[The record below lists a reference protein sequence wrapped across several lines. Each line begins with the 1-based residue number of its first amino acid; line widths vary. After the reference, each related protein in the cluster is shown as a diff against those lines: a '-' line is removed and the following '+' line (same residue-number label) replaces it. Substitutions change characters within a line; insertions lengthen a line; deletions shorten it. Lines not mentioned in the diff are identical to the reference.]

1 MYAGMEWED
10 YQQFLAKHEPSPQT
24 KVSAFVKKGLV
35 FKQFK
40 QIITDTFGN
49 EKVMIVGSNPNL
61 KKLQSKDPATE
72 GAPVESEE
80 SDTEMRTNISK
91 QLD

>member
-10 YQQFLAKHEPSPQT
+10 YQQFLVKHEPSKKT

-40 QIITDTFGN
+40 
-49 EKVMIVGSNPNL
+49 
-61 KKLQSKDPATE
+61 
-72 GAPVESEE
+72 
-80 SDTEMRTNISK
+80 
-91 QLD
+91 